1 MTATAWP
8 RFFSSGMSRAIKRV
22 FPLPEV
28 PTKEIAFIG
37 LCQ

>member
-1 MTATAWP
+1 
-8 RFFSSGMSRAIKRV
+8 MSRAIKRV